1 MTNQQLKQKASD
13 EFRNEIDKELGYCS
27 ALFMSQECKGTEI
40 VMPTKELKEISDR
53 IELYFFAH
61 QSELEK
67 AAREEIINEIMKIC
81 ESIKKEP
88 QQILGEMVETELSD
102 RGIGYN
108 KALADL
114 IQELKSLR

>member
-1 MTNQQLKQKASD
+1 MRGGKNMNLQRLKQKAIERFES
-13 EFRNEIDKELGYCS
+13 
-27 ALFMSQECKGTEI
+27 LFLAR
-40 VMPTKELKEISDR
+40 MPVQVEMDVES
-53 IELYFFAH
+53 FFL
-61 QSELEK
+61 SKLDELEK